1 MLTYP
6 EVNEIAKTL
15 PTGIYLGTR
24 IEYTLSETETNSYY
38 DAMKFK
44 IVISYPSIA
53 KMAST
58 ESAEVDVRCLLYHE
72 VSHAMLTPSQLFDI
86 LRDFDRGLSRSKIKS
101 NMENDKS
108 FCDAITKGQIPGVK
122 SIRDVFTKTL
132 GDIYG
137 LNDEICPL
145 INIFEDQ
152 RIETLNKNVFLK
164 VDFPNFI
171 KKLNGYRKGEP
182 IQDFRQFFYHIV
194 RYNDI
199 EPDLVK
205 AMYEIIYSCKNIYAE
220 SDYWDIV
227 DYYAG
232 KFLDFVYMCKVKWDL
247 IQLQLKSQPQSTK
260 NKQKSNQKQQGTP
273 GTNDEDDAFNDEE
286 DLDLNAMDDES
297 GTDEKSN
304 DKSNDVADSE
314 GDESDSPA
322 ENYQPEHSGESED
335 VQSEDAGN
343 PDDKPEDSA
352 DGQTAHGNEPS
363 GPNEITPEELEDI
376 MKKALED
383 QGITGKDAEEAM
395 EKLADEIQTMCK
407 KMLNKYNCTK
417 RFTNLSE
424 QYILRM
430 LRKKSIE
437 AKTLNG
443 YSGRLNPKNVHR
455 FGRIEDY
462 RWFDKANPN
471 GLNNGA
477 TKFRINFFCD
487 NSGSFDCNKEV
498 ANSIIRSLWNL
509 SKKHPNFEFTLI
521 THGDAHVVRTDD
533 NLELDCNEGTYLY
546 PNLQQIYQ
554 SLQKRGQIVWNFVLF
569 DGGACNKPYYRFWNH
584 QNVIMICDT
593 CDRDYINQYCPK
605 AKRIF
610 TKNYCEKLEENLLK
624 CMDQMFR

>member
-38 DAMKFK
+38 DPMKFR

-53 KMAST
+53 KMASA
-58 ESAEVDVRCLLYHE
+58 ESAETDIRCLLYHE
-72 VSHAMLTPSQLFDI
+72 VSHAMLTPEYLFDA
-86 LRDFDRGLSRSKIKS
+86 LKDFDRSLPNSKIKA
-101 NMENDKS
+101 NMEKNKS
-108 FCDAITKGQIPGVK
+108 LTDAISNGKMPGIS
-122 SIRDVFTKTL
+122 SIRDIFEKTI
-132 GDIYG
+132 GNIYY
-137 LNDEICPL
+137 NNSEICAL

-152 RIETLNKNVFLK
+152 RIETLNKDVFLK

-171 KKLNGYRKGEP
+171 KKLNDYHKGEP

-205 AMYEIIYSCKNIYAE
+205 AMYEIIYYCRNICAE
-220 SDYWDIV
+220 TDYWDV
-227 DYYAG
+227 NHYYACR
-232 KFLDFVYMCKVKWDL
+232 FLDFVYMCKVKWDL
-247 IQLQLKSQPQSTK
+247 IQLQLKSNQQST
-260 NKQKSNQKQQGTP
+260 NKSNQKQQGSP
-273 GTNDEDDAFNDEE
+273 STNNKDDGFDDEE
-286 DLDLNAMDDES
+286 DLDLNAINDES
-297 GTDEKSN
+297 DTDEKSN
-304 DKSNDVADSE
+304 DKSGDVADSN
-314 GDESDSPA
+314 GDESDAPA
-322 ENYQPEHSGESED
+322 ENYQPEQTGESED
-335 VQSEDAGN
+335 NSEDNSEDAGN
-343 PDDKPEDSA
+343 PGDNQEDSA
-352 DGQTAHGNEPS
+352 DGQTAHGNKPS
-363 GPNEITPEELEDI
+363 GPSEITPEELEDI
-376 MKKALED
+376 MRKALEE

-395 EKLADEIQTMCK
+395 EKLADEIQNMCK
-407 KMLNKYNCTK
+407 KMLNKYNCTE

-455 FGRIEDY
+455 FGRVEDY

-487 NSGSFDCNKEV
+487 NSGSFDDNKEV

-554 SLQKRGQIVWNFVLF
+554 SLQKKGQIVWNFVLF

-593 CDRDYINQYCPK
+593 CDKDYINQYCPK

-610 TKNYCEKLEENLLK
+610 TKKYCEKLEENLLK